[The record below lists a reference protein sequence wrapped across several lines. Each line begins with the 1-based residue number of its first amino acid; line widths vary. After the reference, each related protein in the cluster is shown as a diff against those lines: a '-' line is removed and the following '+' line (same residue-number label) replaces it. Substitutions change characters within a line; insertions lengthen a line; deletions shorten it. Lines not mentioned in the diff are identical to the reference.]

1 LVSGLTSYGYAG
13 HVDDPFTPQ
22 FDLNFGVPKEL
33 YFILTSGVLF
43 RNLFN
48 IYYSPYF
55 ADITDKDSRLV
66 TAKMKFTPKDI
77 FNLDF
82 GKLIY
87 NDGVLY
93 RLVKIKDY
101 SDNDICEVELLRVN
115 YLQYD
120 APYYNIYTLG
130 QPLLGGYIVYLDSTG
145 RHGLIAPDYD
155 DVEQNISFNWSGAV
169 NYCDTFTIGGYSDWR
184 IGTKDEMAFIDI
196 NNTYIPNFVPNNF
209 WTGTEDGVSNAYRIS
224 FNGSGTGEFSV
235 SKADAYY
242 ALPIKSF

>member
-1 LVSGLTSYGYAG
+1 
-13 HVDDPFTPQ
+13 
-22 FDLNFGVPKEL
+22 
-33 YFILTSGVLF
+33 LF

-66 TAKMKFTPKDI
+66 TAKIKFTPKDI

-101 SDNDICEVELLRVN
+101 SDNDVCEVELLRAN
-115 YLQYD
+115 YLQYG
-120 APYYNIYTLG
+120 APYYDIYTLG

-145 RHGLIAPDYD
+145 RHGLIAPDYN
-155 DVEQNISFNWSGAV
+155 DVEQAITFNWGGAIV
-169 NYCDTFTIGGYSDWR
+169 YCDNVTIAGYSNWR
-184 IGTKDEMAFIDI
+184 IATKDELLAIDL
-196 NNTYIPNFVPNNF
+196 NQTYIPNFVPAAH
-209 WTGTEDGVSNAYRIS
+209 WSGTEYDATNAIQVTMD
-224 FNGSGTGEFSV
+224 GSGSNFAFDVKSTT
-235 SKADAYY
+235 YLT
-242 ALPIKSF
+242 LPIKSF

>member
-1 LVSGLTSYGYAG
+1 LLSSSNN
-13 HVDDPFTPQ
+13 P
-22 FDLNFGVPKEL
+22 EL
-33 YFILTSGVLF
+33 YFTLTSGVLF

-101 SDNDICEVELLRVN
+101 SDNDVCEVELLRVN
-115 YLQYD
+115 YLEYE
-120 APYYNIYTLG
+120 APYFEIYTLG
-130 QPLLGGYIVYLDSTG
+130 QALNGGYIVYIDSTG
-145 RHGLIAPDYD
+145 KHGLIAPDFN
-155 DVEQNISFNWSGAV
+155 DVDTNFSYNWSGAI
-169 NYCDTFTIGGYSDWR
+169 NYCDTFTSGGFSDWR
-184 IGTKDEMAFIDI
+184 IGTKDEMSLVDI
-196 NNTYIPNFVPNNF
+196 NNNYIPNFAGNNF
-209 WTGTEDGVSNAYRIS
+209 WTGTAFGASNAYMIS
-224 FNGSGTGEFSV
+224 MVGSGNAFSTPLK
-235 SKADAYY
+235 SDSYY